1 MMKVKSFD
9 SFESAMESVASDN
22 AAAAKALESI
32 SWPRVADGG
41 EMRAVEWGDVVYARC
56 AVDSEIPQNQD
67 GDTEVQMVLPVR
79 VEGFVVQYDA
89 DEMMLPTVTVC
100 GHVVGKHFE
109 GHAVSRA
116 SMPLFGWRLAR

>member
-9 SFESAMESVASDN
+9 SLENAIEGVACNN
-22 AAAAKALESI
+22 AAAARALENI

-41 EMRAVEWGDVVYARC
+41 EMRAVEWGDVVFARC
-56 AVDSEIPQNQD
+56 TVDAEIPQGQD

-89 DEMMLPTVTVC
+89 DELVLPTVTVC

>member
-9 SFESAMESVASDN
+9 GFESAYEGVARDN
-22 AAAAKALESI
+22 AAAARAMESV

-41 EMRAVEWGDVVYARC
+41 EMRMVDWGDVVYARC
-56 AVDSEIPQNQD
+56 TVDTEIPQGLD
-67 GDTEVQMVLPVR
+67 LDTEVEMVLPVEVR
-79 VEGFVVQYDA
+79 GFVVQYDA
-89 DEMMLPTVTVC
+89 DEMLLPTVTVC

-109 GHAVSRA
+109 GDAVSRA

>member
-9 SFESAMESVASDN
+9 GFQNAYEGVARDN
-22 AAAAKALESI
+22 AAAASALENI

-41 EMRAVEWGDVVYARC
+41 EMRAVEYSDVVYARC
-56 AVDSEIPQNQD
+56 TVDAEVPQNQD

-89 DEMMLPTVTVC
+89 DELMLPTVTVC

>member
-9 SFESAMESVASDN
+9 GFESAIAGVARDN
-22 AAAAKALESI
+22 KAAASAMERV

-41 EMRAVEWGDVVYARC
+41 EMRMVEWGDKVYARC
-56 AVDSEIPQNQD
+56 TVDTEIPQGQD
-67 GDTEVQMVLPVR
+67 GDTEVEMVLPVEVR
-79 VEGFVVQYDA
+79 GFVVQYDA

-100 GHVVGKHFE
+100 GNVVGKHFA
-109 GHAVSRA
+109 GDAVSRA

>member
-9 SFESAMESVASDN
+9 GFESAYEGVARDN
-22 AAAAKALESI
+22 AAAAAAMENI

-41 EMRAVEWGDVVYARC
+41 EMRMVEWGDVVYARC
-56 AVDSEIPQNQD
+56 TV
-67 GDTEVQMVLPVR
+67 DTEVPQGQDLDTEVEMVLPVR

-109 GHAVSRA
+109 GDAVSRA
-116 SMPLFGWRLAR
+116 PMPLFGWRLVR